1 MQKFRYIL
9 LIISIILLI
18 IQLYMADYANF
29 WTFTNLLNIVV
40 PILLI
45 ISFAGSIRDVN
56 KNGENK

>member
-1 MQKFRYIL
+1 
-9 LIISIILLI
+9 
-18 IQLYMADYANF
+18 MADYANF